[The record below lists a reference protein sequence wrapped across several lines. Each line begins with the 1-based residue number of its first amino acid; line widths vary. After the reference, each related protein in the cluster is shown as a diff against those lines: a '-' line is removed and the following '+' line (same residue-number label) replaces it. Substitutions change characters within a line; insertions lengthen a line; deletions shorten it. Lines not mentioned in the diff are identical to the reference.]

1 MGGDL
6 HLMNTREINQRIL
19 LIRAQAQGWEGPDY
33 SASLDELVHDARRWL
48 TRWGSEEEL
57 ASHDIAGP
65 MHETNSY
72 WSIYVGNDA

>member
-1 MGGDL
+1 MFGFASHNVRSA
-6 HLMNTREINQRIL
+6 HLLRLALR
-19 LIRAQAQGWEGPDY
+19 
-33 SASLDELVHDARRWL
+33 ARRSRSRAPDQDRL
-48 TRWGSEEEL
+48 TLLRKPREL